1 MIDSFLLVLSLV
13 FLFLHSLRFR
23 GVGVLVP
30 LLALQVW
37 TLALEMIELCQEK
50 RSYFVSY
57 GNYLDL
63 GRILLTTVYF
73 FIVAGDSLSEQNRSV
88 VLTLVN
94 LVFSLKALTI
104 FALLKS
110 TRVLRRIVIEI
121 TKDMIPFMIFCLV
134 VTVLLALM
142 YTSAILEDDLVG
154 RSYPSSLFHV
164 FLLDYGDFSSDEY
177 SDLEVF
183 IFIVAA
189 LFMPLVMLNMLI
201 AIMGD
206 TYDRVKEDQAR
217 RDYHELVHLLYKYEV
232 IMGVLCCWRRNKPRA
247 WKYIY
252 FSEEAQG
259 VGELQGGVSQWEGR
273 VKGIKTQII
282 NSQRALQHDIHLLF

>member
-37 TLALEMIELCQEK
+37 TLALELIELCQEK